1 MRAPLLRRW
10 TTLLAVSVALAPLA
24 VAQRQSPFMIEFRK
38 LMSINSLDEMA
49 ALVKKNEDQAI
60 LAVVETCEA
69 IGSGSS
75 DQLENEA
82 SALDKAWRK
91 AFNSKFV
98 DKVYRYFAL
107 DLQPAYKKHRRELLD
122 RYEIINKEFASAQQE
137 KSVGKYAA
145 LGLEFNSLGDQFGE
159 LKDHYMA
166 SVCYSR
172 YALAFGESLNA
183 KDKAD
188 LRRECEAWGLYLQ
201 ARDEIELHGH
211 YYDEA
216 KERFKQLEFDGFGD
230 PSKGPEARAAARAA
244 SDVAYRPQPIEAT
257 FRIVPDIEGIQR
269 PLYGSDSNFQ
279 IWSSVRLGGIDSSV
293 KMDWVE
299 GGPTLIR
306 LGAAKLGVD
315 GDGDG
320 KADVEVGLTGK
331 ITPVQVS
338 LGSGEG
344 KRDWGFLTA
353 IGQQRDTYQGF
364 AFNLAPDE
372 KQLLLYIAPAGSQ
385 VGTVNDISVQMID
398 DNMDG
403 LYGTGPRQLGFLGLV
418 QGSFQYDVDTVVVRD
433 AKYARPWSRLQKI
446 GDAWFTFEPGAEG
459 KPMVA
464 TRTDVESGTLQLD
477 MKGAPAAWMVVRGTG
492 NNADL
497 YYDLVSGGANKVEVP
512 AGTYELFTGLVAQG
526 KKAQRMKALVVPGKN
541 ARTWRVGPG
550 ETSKVELG
558 APFNVDFEVKQDND
572 TVTVVGPTVVVTGRG
587 GETYQRLW
595 NCVLAPEVNLRKA
608 GSSKGKK
615 EGKMVPITSQESL
628 EEKNYDYDTVWFPVG
643 EPIPKPSP
651 GETYEVQLFEK
662 KSKMF
667 GKLESDWKGN

>member
-1 MRAPLLRRW
+1 MSASFLRRASL
-10 TTLLAVSVALAPLA
+10 LLALFVALGPLA
-24 VAQRQSPFMIEFRK
+24 GAQRQSAFMTEFRK
-38 LMSINSLDEMA
+38 LMTVNAFEEMVSLI
-49 ALVKKNEDQAI
+49 KKNEDQAI

-69 IGSGSS
+69 IGNGSS

-91 AFNSKFV
+91 AYGSKFV
-98 DKVYRYFAL
+98 DKEYRYFAL
-107 DLQPAYKKHRRELLD
+107 DLQPAYKKHRRELID
-122 RYEIINKEFASAQQE
+122 RYDIISKEFDAAQQE
-137 KSVGKYAA
+137 KNAGKYPP

-159 LKDHYMA
+159 LNDHFMA
-166 SVCYSR
+166 ALCYSK
-172 YALAFGESLNA
+172 YAVAFGETLNT
-183 KDKAD
+183 KEKAD
-188 LRRECEAWGLYLQ
+188 FRRECEGWGLFLQ
-201 ARDEIELHGH
+201 ARDKLELRGR

-244 SDVAYRPQPIEAT
+244 SNVAYQPQPIVTT
-257 FRIVPDIEGIQR
+257 FQVVPDIDALQR

-279 IWSSVRLGGIDSSV
+279 IWNSVRLNGIDSSV
-293 KMDWVE
+293 KLDWVE
-299 GGPTLIR
+299 GSPTLMRI
-306 LGAAKLGVD
+306 GATKLGVD

-320 KADVEVGLTGK
+320 KAEVEVALTGK

-338 LGSGEG
+338 LGSGAE
-344 KRDWGFLTA
+344 KRDWGFLAA

-372 KQLLLYIAPAGSQ
+372 NQLLLYLGPAGSQ
-385 VGTVNDISVQMID
+385 VGTVNGVRVQLID

-403 LYGTGPRQLGFLGLV
+403 RYGTAPRPFGPSGLV
-418 QGSFQYDVDTVVVRD
+418 EGYFQYDVDTIVVGE

-446 GDAWFTFEPGAEG
+446 GDAWFTLEPGADG

-477 MKGAPAAWMVVRGTG
+477 LKGVSAAWMILRGTG
-492 NNADL
+492 KNADL
-497 YYDLVSGGANKVEVP
+497 FYDLVNGGTNKVEVP
-512 AGTYELFTGLVAQG
+512 AGTYELFSGQVAQG
-526 KKAQRMKALVVPGKN
+526 KKTQMMKALVLPGKN
-541 ARTWRVGPG
+541 ARSWRVGPG

-558 APFNVDFEVKQDND
+558 APFNVDFAVKQDAD
-572 TVTVVGPTVVVTGRG
+572 TVTVIGPSILVTGRG

-615 EGKMVPITSQESL
+615 EGKMVPVTSQESL
-628 EEKNYDYDTVWFPVG
+628 EEMKYDYNTVWFPVG
-643 EPIPKPSP
+643 EPIAKPSA

-662 KSKMF
+662 KSKLF